1 MRHLPL
7 KLSTLLVPLV
17 ALVAPACGS
26 SSDETPPDA
35 ALDETYGKPV
45 FGVDDSAASKAD
57 SYDGAAGPKVAGL
70 SSTTAAWKA
79 TRNWADKDNAAGL
92 AWGANSGLTW
102 DEKYAKWVESL
113 PKLEEEGGYGATFT
127 LTTPWGKTLPSP
139 RLECAETA
147 MFLRVTFASW
157 YGLPF
162 YMTAY
167 SSSTGSMY
175 FGHFGVVNVNGGRVS
190 GYPAFGNDY
199 KDYTASF
206 AGKSNE
212 YIVAHWPQDANLR
225 KRILAG
231 NKDDDNSE
239 ILGPGAYTGM
249 YLDEIFLNKRAA
261 YLLIR
266 ILDNFG
272 SVHLASQQNTYNLK
286 PEAIREGDTL
296 LERWQKNGIG
306 HTIVVKD
313 VEAITDGKLSVETMY
328 GSMPRIQPEWYDANL
343 SKPYFTSEYTGG
355 EGESY
360 DGDKYAALG
369 GGLKRWRTAVQKNGR
384 WYNVVAT
391 VDRASF
397 VDGADLVAI
406 AARPGKF
413 EDLLGSLSPEEER
426 DVALERIQIAR
437 DALENK
443 PASCSNRERRE
454 AAFDDLY
461 QVMSEQFG
469 MSAEEV
475 DRQYRVLDDYV
486 FPEMV
491 YNQSKTCCWNS
502 TTSEMYLI
510 VMQMNQERVNNV
522 AAGQCQQPIPFYN
535 DNGYKVF
542 EDYAKSIGMGD
553 KWKAWTEDEPCAQ
566 KTVAKDTE
574 ATHDW
579 TAFCSIKGDVLSNTD
594 ANE

>member
-1 MRHLPL
+1 MRRLP
-7 KLSTLLVPLV
+7 STLTAFIIPLA
-17 ALVAPACGS
+17 ALAAPACGS
-26 SSDETPPDA
+26 DTNGDEVPPEA
-35 ALDETYGKPV
+35 TLDETYGKPV

-70 SSTTAAWKA
+70 TAATAAWKV
-79 TRNWADKDNAAGL
+79 THNWADKDNAAGI

-102 DEKYAKWVESL
+102 DEKYAKWIESL
-113 PKLEEEGGYGATFT
+113 PKLEEDGETTFT
-127 LTTPWGKTLPSP
+127 LTTPWGKTLPAP

-167 SSSTGSMY
+167 SSSVGSMY
-175 FGHFGVVNVNGGRVS
+175 FGHFGIVATSGARIS
-190 GYPAFGNDY
+190 GYPSFANDY
-199 KDYTASF
+199 KDYTSQM
-206 AGKSNE
+206 AGKSND
-212 YIVAHWPQDANLR
+212 YIVKNWPKDTNLR

-231 NKDDDNSE
+231 NKDDDNSA
-239 ILGPGAYTGM
+239 ILGAGAYTGA
-249 YLDEIFLNKRAA
+249 YLDEMFLNKRAA

-272 SVHLASQQNTYNLK
+272 SVHLASQQNTFNLK
-286 PEAIREGDTL
+286 PTAIREGDTL

-306 HTIVVKD
+306 HTIVVRD
-313 VEAITDGKLSVETMY
+313 VVPLTAGKLSVEVMY
-328 GSMPRIQPEWYDANL
+328 GSMPRIQPEWFDANL

-355 EGESY
+355 EGTSY

-369 GGLKRWRTAVQKNGR
+369 GGLKRWRTAIQKSGR
-384 WYNVVAT
+384 WYNVVPTA
-391 VDRASF
+391 DRVSF

-406 AARPGKF
+406 AARPAQF
-413 EDLLGSLSPEEER
+413 EELLGSLSPEEQR
-426 DVALERIQIAR
+426 DVNIQRIQMAR
-437 DALENK
+437 EALQGK

-461 QVMSEQFG
+461 ELMSEQFG

-502 TTSEMYLI
+502 TTADMYLI
-510 VMQMNQERVNNV
+510 IMQLNQERVNNEV
-522 AAGQCQQPIPFYN
+522 DGQCQEPIPFYN
-535 DNGYKVF
+535 NGGYKVF
-542 EDYAKSIGMGD
+542 ADYAAQIGMGD

-579 TAFCSIKGDVLSNTD
+579 APFCDIKDDVLSNTD
-594 ANE
+594 ASE